1 MWFIFIGMWNIIP
14 AALHVSQ
21 KSLLWTHSFFIP
33 RCWEIMENSSF
44 LLIKRLLITWTL
56 ISFVS
61 LSQKLKSSSN
71 ECFWNMNTIINI
83 NTRPYFLSYFLIKTD
98 NLTFISSI
106 PLRHKTSDDLLNF
119 SYVWSISLDLPR
131 SLSTY

>member
-1 MWFIFIGMWNIIP
+1 MWFIFIGMWNIIH

-21 KSLLWTHSFFIP
+21 KSLLWTYSFFIP

-44 LLIKRLLITWTL
+44 QLIKRLLIMWTL